1 MLCGKSLLVAVVVVC
16 CAGPLAAGDVA
27 VLTHGP
33 VLGDIGPDHAKV
45 WVRTDSEAAV
55 HIEYG
60 VEADLSDAVPCLVR
74 YTERDADFTRIFH
87 LRRLEPG
94 TTYFFNVLIDG
105 VRQNETPFPTFT
117 TAPARGEQEVFSFA
131 VLADQ
136 AKITK
141 FPNAGCPVFR
151 AIARRNPR
159 FVVQIGDYDHRFGT
173 GANITLDGVRQ
184 MHKDLRSVET
194 VAGKNFV
201 DHLQRFPLY
210 HVHDDHDW
218 GWQWGDTLRT
228 GLTYSPYAD
237 IVLQA
242 FREYYPSP
250 PLGNPDEGCWAK
262 FEYAN
267 CEFFLLDARARRDRQ
282 DDPDDDNKSML
293 AGEDIYNNQKDWL
306 KQGLLASRAT
316 WKFIFCGVLFNDTVG
331 RYGTYYHYPNEK
343 QELLNFLD
351 ENAIHNVIWISG
363 DYHTGGAIDDGTNAG
378 LPEVLVPHT
387 NLQRGTPSTDI
398 KGDWSVGGI
407 GRGPTAPYNAGYA
420 FIRVGTN
427 PDRVALEILGL
438 EGRRLRLVLLA
449 QP

>member
-1 MLCGKSLLVAVVVVC
+1 MRYSTSSFVAVAIVC
-16 CAGPLAAGDVA
+16 CAGSFVSAEPA

-33 VLGDIGPDHAKV
+33 VLGDVGPDHIKV
-45 WVRTDSEAAV
+45 WVRTDVESAV
-55 HIEYG
+55 QLEYG
-60 VEADLSDAVPCLVR
+60 VEADLSDAIVSPLR
-74 YTERDADFTRIFH
+74 YTGLDADFTRIFH
-87 LRRLEPG
+87 LRRLDPR
-94 TTYFFNVLIDG
+94 TTYFFNVLLDG
-105 VRQNETPFPTFT
+105 VRQFEAPFPTFM
-117 TAPARGEQEVFSFA
+117 TAPPRGEQDFFSFA

-136 AKITK
+136 ANITK
-141 FPNAGCPVFR
+141 FSNAGCPVFK

-159 FVVQIGDYDHRFGT
+159 FVVQIGDYDHRFST
-173 GANITLDGVRQ
+173 GATITLDGFRQ
-184 MHKDLRSVET
+184 MHKDLRSTET
-194 VAGKNFV
+194 VAGKDFV
-201 DHLQRFPLY
+201 DYLQQFPLY
-210 HVHDDHDW
+210 HVYDDHDW
-218 GWQWGDTLRT
+218 GWQWGDTLAT

-250 PLGNPDEGCWAK
+250 PLGNPDEGCWGK

-316 WKFIFCGVLFNDTVG
+316 WKFIFCGVLLNDTVG
-331 RYGTYYHYPNEK
+331 RYGTYHHYPNEK
-343 QELLNFLD
+343 QELLDFLAGND
-351 ENAIHNVIWISG
+351 IHNVIWISG

-387 NLQRGTPSTDI
+387 NLQRGGSTTI
-398 KGDWSVGGI
+398 KGDWSVGAI
-407 GRGPTAPYNAGYA
+407 GRGPTAPFKAGYA
-420 FIRVGTN
+420 LIKVGTG
-427 PDRVALEILGL
+427 PDRVVLETLGL